1 MSHLTDFVQLY
12 SRFGVTCKVNKHE
25 EGYNVI
31 LTEDI
36 HADITDTASEKF
48 EGYNGFLH
56 RGNIQSRRAVYSSGV
71 LGMNTSEKIIG
82 IIQRQMGIKT
92 VHVEQTF
99 IELGMDSLDSIELIM
114 EIEDEFEITI
124 NEYDIALNITTV
136 KELVD
141 YVRRVGDLD

>member
-48 EGYNGFLH
+48 EGYNGFYTEVIFNH
-56 RGNIQSRRAVYSSGV
+56 EGQFI
-71 LGMNTSEKIIG
+71 
-82 IIQRQMGIKT
+82 RQGFW
-92 VHVEQTF
+92 E
-99 IELGMDSLDSIELIM
+99 
-114 EIEDEFEITI
+114 
-124 NEYDIALNITTV
+124 
-136 KELVD
+136 
-141 YVRRVGDLD
+141 